1 MKLQI
6 FRPIILVL
14 FGVMLSACAMPPG
27 PNPTATGPAGP
38 TATPTRFSS
47 PLVTATPSELAK
59 LPTVT
64 RFLSPLSTPT
74 AALSPAAT
82 PAPADT
88 PTPSPSPTALIVP
101 VTPTRLQVSP
111 TGTAAPAL
119 PLPPAVLAPTATRSP
134 VLPSPT
140 SIPGPTS
147 TRAPVPTPVPTVPPV
162 LVTAWVSNTD
172 PQPGDDVT
180 VYGRLLVNGQPV
192 ANQGMVAHWHLKG
205 RYVDCVADTGA
216 DGVAACSVNTYGL
229 PAGFTVGIEIFI
241 GRNEAPY
248 RATTQLTID
257 D

>member
-6 FRPIILVL
+6 LPPAILIL
-14 FGVMLSACAMPPG
+14 FGVMLAACTAPPRPTLTVPASASPFV
-27 PNPTATGPAGP
+27 
-38 TATPTRFSS
+38 TPTRFSS
-47 PLVTATPSELAK
+47 PLVTATSSELAV
-59 LPTVT
+59 LP
-64 RFLSPLSTPT
+64 TPT
-74 AALSPAAT
+74 AAPSLTAT
-82 PAPADT
+82 PMPADT
-88 PTPSPSPTALIVP
+88 PTPSPTALIVP
-101 VTPTRLQVSP
+101 VTPTRPQISP
-111 TGTAAPAL
+111 TGTGASAL
-119 PLPPAVLAPTATRSP
+119 PSPPAALAPTATRAP

-140 SIPGPTS
+140 FIPGPTS
-147 TRAPVPTPVPTVPPV
+147 TRAPMPTPVPTVAPI
-162 LVTAWVSNTD
+162 LVTAWVSNPD
-172 PQPGDDVT
+172 PQPGVDVT

>member
-6 FRPIILVL
+6 LPPAILIL
-14 FGVMLSACAMPPG
+14 FSMMLSACARPPG
-27 PNPTATGPAGP
+27 PNPTGTVSVGL
-38 TATPTRFSS
+38 TTTPTHFSS
-47 PLVTATPSELAK
+47 PLVTATSSELAK
-59 LPTVT
+59 LPTATHFV
-64 RFLSPLSTPT
+64 SPLSTPS
-74 AALSPAAT
+74 AAPSPAAT
-82 PAPADT
+82 PTPADT
-88 PTPSPSPTALIVP
+88 PTPLPTALIVP
-101 VTPTRLQVSP
+101 VTPTRLQASP
-111 TGTAAPAL
+111 TGTGASAL
-119 PLPPAVLAPTATRSP
+119 PSPPAALAPTATRAP

-140 SIPGPTS
+140 FIPGPTS
-147 TRAPVPTPVPTVPPV
+147 TRAPTPTPVPTVAPV
-162 LVTAWVSNTD
+162 LVTAWVSNPD
-172 PQPGDDVT
+172 PQPGEDVT

-248 RATTQLTID
+248 RATAQLTID